1 MTTGMYYEYKIKNG
15 DTFSGII
22 HSMFGLVLN
31 DTRYAETVNY
41 LLALNPQISNP
52 DRIRAGDMLRLGV
65 LPVTPQRKPPT
76 VRSPPV
82 FMTQPTHP
90 GDMKAFWA
98 LSWLEHNANLL
109 TIPGSIATGAA
120 VNLLS
125 PGNVNLINEISDHYA
140 DYKTDNITKGQYDAR
155 RKKALDQLK
164 ENIGPMKKLLF
175 GKHTPHKSI
184 RIARAGGIPATAHI
198 TQHADRLKKLGVVSK
213 YGGYALAGVGVT
225 AACMQIASTIDTKE
239 KNEIF
244 VETITSTGTGL
255 LIGGGIGLFLVSN
268 PIGWGTAIVL
278 AVGSVA
284 TSYLAGKGALIAYD
298 TFGREIDFVEGTGV
312 SGICQ

>member
-1 MTTGMYYEYKIKNG
+1 MYYEYKIKNG

-90 GDMKAFWA
+90 SDMKGFWA
-98 LSWLEHNANLL
+98 LSWLEHNANYL

-120 VNLLS
+120 GNLLS
-125 PGNVNLINEISDHYA
+125 PGNVSLINEINDHYA
-140 DYKTDNITKGQYDAR
+140 DYKTEKITKGQYDAR

-164 ENIGPMKKLLF
+164 KNIGPMKKLLF
-175 GKHTPHKSI
+175 GKNTPHKSI

-198 TQHADRLKKLGVVSK
+198 TQHADRLKHLGAMSK
-213 YGGYALAGVGVT
+213 HGGIVLAGVGLT
-225 AACMQIASTIDTKE
+225 ASCMQIASTTDTKE

-244 VETITSTGTGL
+244 VETITSTTVGALAGY
-255 LIGGGIGLFLVSN
+255 GISLFLISN

-278 AVGSVA
+278 AMGSVA
-284 TSYLAGKGALIAYD
+284 VSYGSGKGVRALYN
-298 TFGREIDFVEGTGV
+298 TYGEIDLVAETGIDR
-312 SGICQ
+312 ICK

>member
-22 HSMFGLVLN
+22 HGMFGLVLN

-82 FMTQPTHP
+82 FMTHPTHP

-109 TIPGSIATGAA
+109 TIPGSIATGGA

-175 GKHTPHKSI
+175 GKHTPHKVI
-184 RIARAGGIPATAHI
+184 RIARASGIPATAHI
-198 TQHADRLKKLGVVSK
+198 TQHADRLKKLGAMSKHGGIVLAVVGAS
-213 YGGYALAGVGVT
+213 
-225 AACMQIASTIDTKE
+225 AACLQIASTTDTKE

-244 VETITSTGTGL
+244 VETITSTAVGAALGW
-255 LIGGGIGLFLVSN
+255 GVGLFLISN

-284 TSYLAGKGALIAYD
+284 TSYGMGKGARLAYD
-298 TFGREIDFVEGTGV
+298 TYGGEIDFVAGIGV
-312 SGICQ
+312 DRLCK